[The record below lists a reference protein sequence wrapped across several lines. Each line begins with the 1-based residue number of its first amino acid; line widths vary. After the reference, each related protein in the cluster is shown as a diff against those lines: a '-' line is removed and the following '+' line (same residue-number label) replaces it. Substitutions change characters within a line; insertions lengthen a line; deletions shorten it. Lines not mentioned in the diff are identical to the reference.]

1 MKDATVPL
9 SLVAR
14 TEELDWELARNEASW
29 RWLDKWW
36 CTRSPCLSRER
47 AKNDG

>member
-14 TEELDWELARNEASW
+14 TEELDWELARNGASW
-29 RWLDKWW
+29 RWLHNGWAR
-36 CTRSPCLSRER
+36 TEPLPFSRE
-47 AKNDG
+47 GEE